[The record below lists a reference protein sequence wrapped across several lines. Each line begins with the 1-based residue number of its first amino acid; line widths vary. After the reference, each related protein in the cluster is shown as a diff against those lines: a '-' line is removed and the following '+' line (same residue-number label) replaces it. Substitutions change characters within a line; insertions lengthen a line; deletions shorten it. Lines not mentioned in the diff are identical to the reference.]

1 MDENRILFVDLDGT
15 LIREDLSYLAFFN
28 FLKKY
33 PLKLIIYMLIFIIKG
48 KPYLKEKISK
58 SFEVPIKKL
67 TFNKNALNYIRDVK
81 NRHRVVYLISGSHQI
96 LVDQIDQHLKIFF
109 ESFGTKNNF
118 NMVGNNKVKFINENL
133 NIIEFDYL
141 GNSKKDLP
149 IWKYCKKI
157 IYTNVS
163 ASLKD
168 TINASNLDKIEV
180 KENFN

>member
-1 MDENRILFVDLDGT
+1 MHENKILFVDLDGT
-15 LIREDLSYLAFFN
+15 LIKEDLSGLAFLYS
-28 FLKKY
+28 LKEN
-33 PLKLIIYMLIFIIKG
+33 PFRLIFYLFIFLIKG
-48 KPYLKEKISK
+48 KPYLKEQISK
-58 SFEVPIKKL
+58 NFTVPISKL
-67 TFNKNALNYIRDVK
+67 NFNKNVLNYIREVK

-96 LVDQIDQHLKIFF
+96 LVDQIDRHLKIFF